1 MNKNRYRIIYNKA
14 RQMFM
19 AVAENAKSQSKASG
33 QSSGS
38 TTATTSADDESFHQ
52 LWHVKAL
59 VASMSMWMPLSTVYA
74 GMVADTGAPAANRP
88 VIGVGQNSQKQNVP
102 VINIQTPNK
111 SGVSHN
117 IYKEF
122 DVPTQGAV
130 LNNSR
135 TGAASSIVG
144 SVGANPYLQTG
155 EARLILNE
163 VNSARASQFEGNLE
177 IAGQRADLII
187 ANPSGINVKGGGFI
201 NANRATLT
209 TGKPQFNA
217 DGSIKQFVIDQGK
230 ITISAN
236 TGSQFGLGGA
246 NNNANYLDI
255 YTRALELNAQLHAE
269 QDIQVVTGA
278 NTISADLTQIQDKT
292 STAAAPTVAIDVK
305 ALGGMYAN
313 NIYLVGTEKGLG
325 VNNAGT
331 LQAVNNLVVTS
342 AGKIEHTGSISST
355 SKTQGLVSVST
366 TGTGTAADI
375 NSAGTISSFGLLSL
389 DSGNDI
395 NIKAKDV
402 TLNYEGVA
410 SSPLIISAK
419 GNVNLAD
426 SAKIRNM
433 GATGDLYIDATNIN
447 LAANAEL
454 RSNRGS
460 AHIQAQKDFTSNK
473 AGLVAAKDLTVSA
486 NNHLNLTDTRLHA
499 STGNIQLQS
508 SSKETALNKITV
520 QGGSVSAAK
529 ELAIYADKD
538 VILNNIDFVK
548 KTNSTL
554 AQINSLNVYAGGNL
568 SFTTANQLFPYT
580 AGKIQLGAGNAL
592 TVQGTGTRST
602 LKGGGGLSLSGKSVT
617 TKNIQLAGSSAN
629 DLDIVSNG
637 GNILLDQGTG
647 LWANTGNINVNASNG
662 SITANSLQ
670 ATTLGKASLLA
681 SKNVILAANK
691 VETVVTGTDAKNVTY
706 TPSKITAEKGI
717 QIASIDNG
725 YLRLNTINLDA
736 KNGDIQLDAKGNISL
751 VRSDVITQQ
760 QKADGSFSPNKTY
773 LWSELNGKN
782 ILINGGANNSLNW
795 GNLNATGN
803 IQAQAKGTQ
812 FLYGMNLKSGANTTL
827 HADGRQTLHH
837 VTAQSAGHTALS
849 TKDRLHLS
857 SSIVVADGTT
867 NWGVGNT
874 VKLQADG
881 VLSLVS
887 GAGQYLQNTDI
898 KGGAVLIESGAGF
911 DVNKNVKVTATG
923 SPLLNNDKDL
933 NKLNGNL
940 SIQTNNNLTIDPKL
954 LTLSAVGDYDL
965 MSENGD
971 LKLIGYG
978 ETKGSGSE
986 QVVKLNTANGGI
998 SLAGKSVELQGT
1010 RLNATKDISIIS
1022 NGGGLILDSVE
1033 NKLIKDINDL
1043 HARKDYLDQEY
1054 AALLNDENYKRM
1066 MYLVNH
1072 NYTTKNGVIGAL
1084 NEIKLLV
1091 EKLNE
1096 RYQITVTPYGD
1107 GFTTKSDFSTGTRY
1121 YADVTVAQ
1129 PYTQESDNT
1138 KQTITTLSKNLTGYG
1153 SEQVVK
1159 LDTTT
1164 GGIKLVGQK
1173 VELQGTQLTAAKDIS
1188 IVSNGGDLIV
1198 DGVRNTL
1205 INQPSTK
1212 HINDLNTRKIY
1223 LDQEYA
1229 ALINDENYKRM
1240 MYLVN
1245 HNYTTKNGVIGALNE
1260 IKLLVGKLNE
1270 KYQITVTPYGDG
1282 LTTKYSASTGTR
1294 YYTDVTVAQP
1304 YTQESDDTKQ
1314 TIAILSKNLN
1324 GYEHQGATL
1333 TSNTGNIN
1341 LISKQ
1346 GLSISGSTID
1356 AKKGS
1361 VLLEAAGTLA
1371 DEEYLIQG
1379 EFKSNIKNSVK
1390 QGKIKGSI
1398 IIDATQDSYEIGQ
1411 VTNDNYN
1418 WRSPVNATTING
1430 DKGVTIKATG
1440 KSATDNLIL
1449 QGVGITSNNG
1459 NVDIEAY
1466 KNIIF
1471 DVAVENS
1478 YDKSKKTETKRK
1490 WYGKKKTTTTIK
1502 TAERVGGVS
1511 VDIDAKNIN
1520 VKSGEPKKADD
1531 KETGPHRTSID
1542 MYSSQLTA
1550 HGGKVTILAGGDIN
1564 LLTADN
1570 ISNNTLDI
1578 SKSSSWIGIKL
1589 NKSKYT
1595 STRNIKSE
1603 LPAVLEASYIGA
1615 QADGNIVLKGTEFNY
1630 LEGADIKAGQEIYL
1644 LGASELVEE
1653 TLNKTSNSVVWQ
1665 SMQDQGSITE
1675 TSKLP
1680 TFNGPVAP
1688 KFEAKGGL
1696 TVQVPVVSG
1705 KDNDVRAEVLKLAN
1719 QPGNAYLKDLVNR
1732 KDVNWE
1738 AVKLAQESWDYK
1750 SQGLTGA
1757 GAALIVIIVT
1767 IATMGTGTAAAAGA
1781 AGGAAAGGT
1790 TVGLGASM
1798 IGAAGITTTTVAG
1811 VTTVSVSALG
1821 AMANAAVTSLL
1832 TQASIS
1838 TINNGGDLSQTLKDL
1853 GSKDSVKSLA
1863 TSVVTAGLLHGV
1875 ATNLNISSNAA
1886 INDVANRMANGMI
1899 QGVGSTLIDSTVN
1912 GTSLSEGLEKAL
1924 LSGLANSLQAPLA
1937 GTIGDTLGMSNNAFV
1952 SKVVAI
1958 AAHAAAG
1965 CATGLVDKECQSRA
1979 LGAALGEVI
1988 AENMFKPAN
1997 GVEYTAA
2004 EEQKILN
2011 ISKLTTGIVAAYTG
2025 NDVTAAANAAET
2037 AVKNNYLSHAQEKL
2051 KKQELNNCN
2060 VVTCGGLIV
2069 KWAAIDAGQDAS
2081 YAAGF
2086 AAGIPVSVVE
2096 SVVGLV
2102 QMALSPIETY
2112 KALKDVI
2119 SSENALG
2126 KISNAIKEDL
2136 TNKINKA
2143 EAEYQKA
2150 GPSGSYNAGLETGK
2164 LVTDVVSIFAGGA
2177 GAVKGGAILTEKVA
2191 AKVSY
2196 KVLKDP
2202 VIISDKGVPVSLD
2215 GHKIYDPNFAPLST
2229 NPKAQYRFSDF
2240 NHRPTGGDVYFGEN
2254 IVTSY
2259 FEVRQAVNGKSLFV
2273 GQVEVKNVLD
2283 LTDPKILKQMGIDQ
2297 KKLTEIAP
2305 DGMTKSELA
2314 RKDAIYAYTNSIAN
2328 QAYDKGYSGIIYNS
2342 SRNTGSNNNRAVVL
2356 FGDRYDPA
2364 KIKPVLDKPILTK

>member
-33 QSSGS
+33 QSTNS
-38 TTATTSADDESFHQ
+38 TTTSSEESFHQ

-59 VASMSMWMPLSTVYA
+59 VASMSIWMPLSSVYA

-236 TGSQFGLGGA
+236 TGSQLGLGGA

-278 NTISADLTQIQDKT
+278 NTISADLTQIQEKT

-342 AGKIEHTGSISST
+342 AGKIEHTGAISST

-395 NIKAKDV
+395 NIKAKEV

-410 SSPLIISAK
+410 SSPLIVSAK
-419 GNVNLAD
+419 GNVNVAD

-433 GATGDLYIDATNIN
+433 GTTGDLYIDATNIN
-447 LAANAEL
+447 LAANSEL

-486 NNHLNLTDTRLHA
+486 NNHLNLTDTKLHA

-538 VILNNIDFVK
+538 ITLNNIDFIK
-548 KTNSTL
+548 KANSSQ
-554 AQINSLNVYAGGNL
+554 AQVNSINAYAGNNL
-568 SFTTANQLFPYT
+568 SFTTANQEFPYT
-580 AGKIQLGAGNAL
+580 AGKIQLGAGNQL
-592 TVQGTGTRST
+592 RLEGKDQNSK
-602 LKGGGGLSLSGKSVT
+602 LSGGGGLKLSGKNIS
-617 TKNIQLAGSSAN
+617 TKNIYMTGSGAN
-629 DLDIVSNG
+629 GVDIISDG
-637 GNILLDQGTG
+637 GNILLDQGSR
-647 LWANTGNINVNASNG
+647 LWANTGNINVNALNG

-691 VETVVTGTDAKNVTY
+691 VETAVTGTDAKNITY
-706 TPSKITAEKGI
+706 TPSKISADKGI

-751 VRSDVITQQ
+751 VRSDVITQHQ
-760 QKADGSFSPNKTY
+760 NADGSFSPKTTY
-773 LWSELNGKN
+773 LWSGLNGNN
-782 ILINGGANNSLNW
+782 ILINSSANNSLNW
-795 GNLNATGN
+795 GNFTAIGN

-827 HADGRQTLHH
+827 QADGRQTLLY
-837 VTAQSAGHTALS
+837 TTGQSAGHTALS
-849 TKDRLHLS
+849 SKDKLYLS
-857 SSIVVADGTT
+857 STQVVADGSTS
-867 NWGVGNT
+867 WAAGNT

-881 VLSLVS
+881 VLSLIS
-887 GAGQYLQNTDI
+887 GAGQYLQNTDL

-940 SIQTNNNLTIDPKL
+940 SIQTNDNLTIDPKL

-965 MSENGD
+965 MSKKGD
-971 LKLIGYG
+971 LTLIGHG
-978 ETKGSGSE
+978 GTKGNGSE

-998 SLAGKSVELQGT
+998 NLA
-1010 RLNATKDISIIS
+1010 
-1022 NGGGLILDSVE
+1022 
-1033 NKLIKDINDL
+1033 
-1043 HARKDYLDQEY
+1043 
-1054 AALLNDENYKRM
+1054 
-1066 MYLVNH
+1066 
-1072 NYTTKNGVIGAL
+1072 
-1084 NEIKLLV
+1084 
-1091 EKLNE
+1091 
-1096 RYQITVTPYGD
+1096 
-1107 GFTTKSDFSTGTRY
+1107 
-1121 YADVTVAQ
+1121 
-1129 PYTQESDNT
+1129 
-1138 KQTITTLSKNLTGYG
+1138 
-1153 SEQVVK
+1153 
-1159 LDTTT
+1159 
-1164 GGIKLVGQK
+1164 GQK
-1173 VELQGTQLTAAKDIS
+1173 VELQGTQLNAVKDIS
-1188 IVSNGGDLIV
+1188 IVSTDGDLIV
-1198 DGVRNTL
+1198 DGVKNILT
-1205 INQPSTK
+1205 NQAANSESVVRIK
-1212 HINDLNTRKIY
+1212 SNNQNILNQIEKLKTPNISKDY
-1223 LDQEYA
+1223 D
-1229 ALINDENYKRM
+1229 ALINLYNEAYPWPTEEDRSKEKIARFDKAYTDF
-1240 MYLVN
+1240 LVK
-1245 HNYTTKNGVIGALNE
+1245 YPALEPKSYVWEGEKKFFPFNSVVWAPTPDSLGMWRPWSAGLYDNFEAIYSDTDIQNLRNE
-1260 IKLLVGKLNE
+1260 INF
-1270 KYQITVTPYGDG
+1270 YN
-1282 LTTKYSASTGTR
+1282 SRS
-1294 YYTDVTVAQP
+1294 
-1304 YTQESDDTKQ
+1304 
-1314 TIAILSKNLN
+1314 N
-1324 GYEHQGATL
+1324 GYEHKG
-1333 TSNTGNIN
+1333 SNVVSATGNIN
-1341 LISKQ
+1341 LASKQ
-1346 GLSISGSTID
+1346 GLSISGAAID

-1361 VLLEAAGTLA
+1361 VLIEAVGTLA
-1371 DEEYLIQG
+1371 NEEHQIQG

-1411 VTNDNYN
+1411 VTDDNYN

-1430 DKGVTIKATG
+1430 DKGVKIKAAG

-1502 TAERVGGVS
+1502 TAERVGGLS

-1520 VKSGEPKKADD
+1520 IKSGEAKKADD
-1531 KETGPHRTSID
+1531 KETGTHRTSID

-1550 HGGKVTILAGGDIN
+1550 HGGKVKILAGGDIN

-1570 ISNNTLDI
+1570 VSKDTLDI
-1578 SKSSSWIGIKL
+1578 SKSSSWAGIKL

-1644 LGASELVEE
+1644 LGASELVEA
-1653 TLNKTSNSVVWQ
+1653 TKTKTSNSVVWQ

-1750 SQGLTGA
+1750 SQGLT
-1757 GAALIVIIVT
+1757 
-1767 IATMGTGTAAAAGA
+1767 AAGA
-1781 AGGAAAGGT
+1781 AILAIAIAAATGGAGVGAILSTGGT
-1790 TVGLGASM
+1790 
-1798 IGAAGITTTTVAG
+1798 
-1811 VTTVSVSALG
+1811 VT
-1821 AMANAAVTSLL
+1821 NAALLSLT

-1838 TINNGGDLSQTLKDL
+1838 LINNGGNLSATFKEL

-1863 TSVVTAGLLHGV
+1863 ITVVTAGLVEGLS
-1875 ATNLNISSNAA
+1875 TSLKIDLNGFPTVEKI
-1886 INDVANRMANGMI
+1886 ANNFV
-1899 QGVGSTLIDSTVN
+1899 QGVGSNLISSTLQ
-1912 GTSLSEGLEKAL
+1912 GESLSDSLEKAL
-1924 LSGLANSLQAPLA
+1924 LAGVTNVLQAEMA
-1937 GTIGDTLGMSNNAFV
+1937 TKIGTHLDKIDPSAWEYALH
-1952 SKVVAI
+1952 KI
-1958 AAHAAAG
+1958 AHAAAG
-1965 CATGLVDKECQSRA
+1965 CVAAAVQKECEA
-1979 LGAALGEVI
+1979 GAIGASVAEVV
-1988 AENMFKPAN
+1988 AGLFDKPSSTATQEEKDAFRKKVVGTTKLVS
-1997 GVEYTAA
+1997 GV
-2004 EEQKILN
+2004 
-2011 ISKLTTGIVAAYTG
+2011 VAAYSG
-2025 NDVTAAANAAET
+2025 YDVNAAAASAENAVT
-2037 AVKNNYLSHAQEKL
+2037 NNYLTAQQVKNL
-2051 KKQELNNCN
+2051 RKAISDCKNNSSC
-2060 VVTCGGLIV
+2060 
-2069 KWAAIDAGQDAS
+2069 
-2081 YAAGF
+2081 
-2086 AAGIPVSVVE
+2086 
-2096 SVVGLV
+2096 
-2102 QMALSPIETY
+2102 
-2112 KALKDVI
+2112 LKDVDAKYFGGYDSKGTYYEVNKSI
-2119 SSENALG
+2119 WGINDDAYAKCTTIECKITHATQRQSGLTELMNQPLG
-2126 KISNAIKEDL
+2126 NITFTQKL
-2136 TNKINKA
+2136 TNYRGSYALDQFKYDENDQYVASASKILSFVDLNCGGSIDAACNTKWQNYQDKQLRDTVLLFGA
-2143 EAEYQKA
+2143 IAAVGGGAAGGVVVRACLSNPAACNVNLRLAIDGLFAEGAIYGPGAVGITAATRNQMLKEAEGLKVLYSKTVLNQDYKPTTRYQDPRELANYLSEQQKVDIRI
-2150 GPSGSYNAGLETGK
+2150 GKTLSGAKSPITVTAETNIGGKYMFDTNQTARPVAQANAGKPTLVAGK
-2164 LVTDVVSIFAGGA
+2164 KGLTTNTNMANAHAEIALIQRAYDEGLTQGQKMEIV
-2177 GAVKGGAILTEKVA
+2177 VKGKDVCSHCRDAIPTMIERSGLSE
-2191 AKVSY
+2191 
-2196 KVLKDP
+2196 L
-2202 VIISDKGVPVSLD
+2202 VIYNTDQSQ
-2215 GHKIYDPNFAPLST
+2215 T
-2229 NPKAQYRFSDF
+2229 M
-2240 NHRPTGGDVYFGEN
+2240 TW
-2254 IVTSY
+2254 
-2259 FEVRQAVNGKSLFV
+2259 
-2273 GQVEVKNVLD
+2273 KNVGGKVEFAV
-2283 LTDPKILKQMGIDQ
+2283 TP
-2297 KKLTEIAP
+2297 T
-2305 DGMTKSELA
+2305 
-2314 RKDAIYAYTNSIAN
+2314 YW
-2328 QAYDKGYSGIIYNS
+2328 
-2342 SRNTGSNNNRAVVL
+2342 RN
-2356 FGDRYDPA
+2356 
-2364 KIKPVLDKPILTK
+2364 

>member
-33 QSSGS
+33 QSTNS
-38 TTATTSADDESFHQ
+38 TTTSSEESFHQ

-59 VASMSMWMPLSTVYA
+59 VASMSMWMPISSVYA

-236 TGSQFGLGGA
+236 TGSQLGLGGA

-313 NIYLVGTEKGLG
+313 NIYLVGTDKGLG

-342 AGKIEHTGSISST
+342 AGKIEHTGAISST

-395 NIKAKDV
+395 NIKAKEV

-410 SSPLIISAK
+410 SSPLIVSAK
-419 GNVNLAD
+419 GNVNVAD

-433 GATGDLYIDATNIN
+433 GTTGDLYIDATNIN
-447 LAANAEL
+447 LAANSEL

-460 AHIQAQKDFTSNK
+460 AHIQVQKDFTSNK

-486 NNHLNLTDTRLHA
+486 NNHLNLTDTKLHA

-538 VILNNIDFVK
+538 ITLNNIDFIK
-548 KTNSTL
+548 KANSSQ
-554 AQINSLNVYAGGNL
+554 AQVNSINAYAGNNL
-568 SFTTANQLFPYT
+568 SFTTANQEFPYT
-580 AGKIQLGAGNAL
+580 AGKIQLGAGNQL
-592 TVQGTGTRST
+592 RLEGKDQNSK
-602 LKGGGGLSLSGKSVT
+602 LSGGGGLKLSGKNIS
-617 TKNIQLAGSSAN
+617 TKNIYMTGSGAN
-629 DLDIVSNG
+629 GVDIISDG
-637 GNILLDQGTG
+637 GNILLDQGSR
-647 LWANTGNINVNASNG
+647 LWANTGNINVNALNG

-670 ATTLGKASLLA
+670 ATTLGKASILA

-691 VETVVTGTDAKNVTY
+691 VETAVTGTDAKNITY
-706 TPSKITAEKGI
+706 TPSKISADKGI

-751 VRSDVITQQ
+751 VRSDVITQHQ
-760 QKADGSFSPNKTY
+760 NADGSFSPKTTY
-773 LWSELNGKN
+773 LWSGLNGNN
-782 ILINGGANNSLNW
+782 ILINSGANNSLNW
-795 GNLNATGN
+795 GNFTAIGN

-827 HADGRQTLHH
+827 HADGRQTLHY

-857 SSIVVADGTT
+857 SSIVAADGTT

-940 SIQTNNNLTIDPKL
+940 SIQTNDNLTIDPKL
-954 LTLSAVGDYDL
+954 LTLSAVGNYDL
-965 MSENGD
+965 MSKKGD
-971 LKLIGYG
+971 LTLIGHG
-978 ETKGSGSE
+978 GTKGNGSE

-998 SLAGKSVELQGT
+998 
-1010 RLNATKDISIIS
+1010 
-1022 NGGGLILDSVE
+1022 
-1033 NKLIKDINDL
+1033 
-1043 HARKDYLDQEY
+1043 
-1054 AALLNDENYKRM
+1054 
-1066 MYLVNH
+1066 
-1072 NYTTKNGVIGAL
+1072 
-1084 NEIKLLV
+1084 
-1091 EKLNE
+1091 
-1096 RYQITVTPYGD
+1096 
-1107 GFTTKSDFSTGTRY
+1107 
-1121 YADVTVAQ
+1121 
-1129 PYTQESDNT
+1129 
-1138 KQTITTLSKNLTGYG
+1138 NLT
-1153 SEQVVK
+1153 
-1159 LDTTT
+1159 
-1164 GGIKLVGQK
+1164 GQK
-1173 VELQGTQLTAAKDIS
+1173 VELQGSQLNAVKDIS
-1188 IVSNGGDLIV
+1188 IVSTGGDLIV
-1198 DGVRNTL
+1198 DSVKNR
-1205 INQPSTK
+1205 INNLFKARSYDGLAEELQQIELEKKKLKTEEYK
-1212 HINDLNTRKIY
+1212 KDY
-1223 LDQEYA
+1223 L
-1229 ALINDENYKRM
+1229 
-1240 MYLVN
+1240 
-1245 HNYTTKNGVIGALNE
+1245 
-1260 IKLLVGKLNE
+1260 LLVQSDDKSIELFSKFWNNPKDQPNPYYSLWREASDKFSNDYEKFMAKYAVKLN
-1270 KYQITVTPYGDG
+1270 YPLYGQPNFRDILHG
-1282 LTTKYSASTGTR
+1282 SIMPVDHVFGFKYSDEYINELKS
-1294 YYTDVTVAQP
+1294 DVSF
-1304 YTQESDDTKQ
+1304 YKS
-1314 TIAILSKNLN
+1314 NLN

-1341 LISKQ
+1341 LVSKQ
-1346 GLSISGSTID
+1346 GLSISGTTID

-1361 VLLEAAGTLA
+1361 VLIEAAGTLA
-1371 DEEYLIQG
+1371 NEEYQIQG
-1379 EFKSNIKNSVK
+1379 EFQSNIKNSVK
-1390 QGKIKGSI
+1390 QGQIKGSI

-1411 VTNDNYN
+1411 VTDENYN
-1418 WRSPVNATTING
+1418 WRSPVNATMING
-1430 DKGVTIKATG
+1430 DKGVKIKTVG

-1502 TAERVGGVS
+1502 TAERVGGLS

-1520 VKSGEPKKADD
+1520 ITSEEAKKADD
-1531 KETGPHRTSID
+1531 KETGLHRTSID

-1550 HGGKVTILAGGDIN
+1550 HGGKVKILAGGDIN

-1570 ISNNTLDI
+1570 VSKDTLDI
-1578 SKSSSWIGIKL
+1578 SKSSSWAGIKL

-1615 QADGNIVLKGTEFNY
+1615 QADGSIILKGTEFNY
-1630 LEGADIKAGQEIYL
+1630 LEGAEIKAGEKITL
-1644 LGASELVEE
+1644 LGASDLVEE

-1665 SMQDQGSITE
+1665 SMQDKGSITE
-1675 TSKLP
+1675 TAKLP

-1688 KFEAKGGL
+1688 KFVGSL
-1696 TVQVPVVSG
+1696 TVQVPVA
-1705 KDNDVRAEVLKLAN
+1705 KRTANQKELIAEIEKLAKT
-1719 QPGNAYLKDLVNR
+1719 PGNSYLQGLIDNKDQ
-1732 KDVNWE
+1732 KVNWE
-1738 AVKLAQESWDYK
+1738 QVLLTNENWDYK
-1750 SQGLTGA
+1750 SQGLT
-1757 GAALIVIIVT
+1757 
-1767 IATMGTGTAAAAGA
+1767 AAGA
-1781 AGGAAAGGT
+1781 AILAIAIAAATGGAGVGAILSTGGT
-1790 TVGLGASM
+1790 
-1798 IGAAGITTTTVAG
+1798 
-1811 VTTVSVSALG
+1811 VT
-1821 AMANAAVTSLL
+1821 NAALLSLT

-1838 TINNGGDLSQTLKDL
+1838 LINNGGDLSATFKEL

-1863 TSVVTAGLLHGV
+1863 ITVVTAGLVEGLS
-1875 ATNLNISSNAA
+1875 TSLKIDLNGFPTAEKI
-1886 INDVANRMANGMI
+1886 ANNFV
-1899 QGVGSTLIDSTVN
+1899 QGVGSNLISSTLQ
-1912 GTSLSEGLEKAL
+1912 GESLSDSLEKAL
-1924 LSGLANSLQAPLA
+1924 LAGVTNALQAEMA
-1937 GTIGDTLGMSNNAFV
+1937 TKIGTHLDKIDPSAWEYALH
-1952 SKVVAI
+1952 KI
-1958 AAHAAAG
+1958 AHAAAG
-1965 CATGLVDKECQSRA
+1965 CVAAAVQKECEA
-1979 LGAALGEVI
+1979 GAIGASVAEVV
-1988 AENMFKPAN
+1988 AGLFDKPSSTATQEEKDAFRKKVVGTTKLVS
-1997 GVEYTAA
+1997 GV
-2004 EEQKILN
+2004 
-2011 ISKLTTGIVAAYTG
+2011 VAAYSG
-2025 NDVTAAANAAET
+2025 YDVNIAASSAENAVT
-2037 AVKNNYLSHAQEKL
+2037 NNYLTADQWKELNQKLSSKCKTQGVCTDGEKKIYNEFLVKSQANDEALLQACSSNVITANCTLKL
-2051 KKQELNNCN
+2051 KEVYEGQITKEGLKIYTNIANRNNMNQYGIVVNSAPYIQNEFEKIKYQDSIRNWVTNNCN
-2060 VVTCGGLIV
+2060 SLSASACGQLYQER
-2069 KWAAIDAGQDAS
+2069 KQKDAALLVAMWEIT
-2081 YAAGF
+2081 
-2086 AAGIPVSVVE
+2086 PV
-2096 SVVGLV
+2096 G
-2102 QMALSPIETY
+2102 
-2112 KALKDVI
+2112 
-2119 SSENALG
+2119 N
-2126 KISNAIKEDL
+2126 
-2136 TNKINKA
+2136 
-2143 EAEYQKA
+2143 
-2150 GPSGSYNAGLETGK
+2150 
-2164 LVTDVVSIFAGGA
+2164 VVSISQDITTLFTGKDLTGAEADKIAAVLGIATLGMDRKVEIIRGVGSKILVQVEKTIPTSPLKNMCSFRGDMEVKTSKGYRPIQSITQGDWVYSLDEVSGKYSYKQVLAQYYNPYKETVYLTIKNQTGTEQTIVSNKIHPFFTIPREITFSSEGHIYKGAIAGGQW
-2177 GAVKGGAILTEKVA
+2177 VDA
-2191 AKVSY
+2191 ANLQEGNRLLDSNNKWQEVVS
-2196 KVLKDP
+2196 
-2202 VIISDKGVPVSLD
+2202 VIIKPESLRAYNLTVDQTHTYFIKGLENSDG
-2215 GHKIYDPNFAPLST
+2215 
-2229 NPKAQYRFSDF
+2229 
-2240 NHRPTGGDVYFGEN
+2240 
-2254 IVTSY
+2254 
-2259 FEVRQAVNGKSLFV
+2259 VNG
-2273 GQVEVKNVLD
+2273 
-2283 LTDPKILKQMGIDQ
+2283 ILKLTPFTLQM
-2297 KKLTEIAP
+2297 
-2305 DGMTKSELA
+2305 
-2314 RKDAIYAYTNSIAN
+2314 
-2328 QAYDKGYSGIIYNS
+2328 
-2342 SRNTGSNNNRAVVL
+2342 
-2356 FGDRYDPA
+2356 A
-2364 KIKPVLDKPILTK
+2364 K

>member
-33 QSSGS
+33 QSTNS
-38 TTATTSADDESFHQ
+38 TTTSSEESFHQ

-59 VASMSMWMPLSTVYA
+59 VASMSIWMPLSSVYA

-236 TGSQFGLGGA
+236 TGSQLGLGGA

-278 NTISADLTQIQDKT
+278 NTISADLTQIQNKT

-410 SSPLIISAK
+410 SSPLIVSAE
-419 GNVNLAD
+419 GNVNVAD

-447 LAANAEL
+447 LAANSEL

-473 AGLVAAKDLTVSA
+473 AGLVAAKDLTISA

-529 ELAIYADKD
+529 EFAIYADKD
-538 VILNNIDFVK
+538 ITLNNIDFIK
-548 KTNSTL
+548 KANSSQ
-554 AQINSLNVYAGGNL
+554 AQVNSINAYAGNNL
-568 SFTTANQLFPYT
+568 SFTTANQEFPYT
-580 AGKIQLGAGNAL
+580 AGKIQLGAGNQL
-592 TVQGTGTRST
+592 RLEGKDKNSK
-602 LKGGGGLSLSGKSVT
+602 LSGGGGLKLSGKNVT
-617 TKNIQLAGSSAN
+617 TKNIYMTGSGAN
-629 DLDIVSNG
+629 GVDIVSDG
-637 GNILLDQGTG
+637 GNILLDQGSR
-647 LWANTGNINVNASNG
+647 LWANTGDININALNG

-670 ATTLGKASLLA
+670 VGTLGKASLLA

-691 VETVVTGTDAKNVTY
+691 VETAVTGTDAKNITY
-706 TPSKITAEKGI
+706 TPSKISAEKGI

-782 ILINGGANNSLNW
+782 ILINSGASNSLHW

-827 HADGRQTLHH
+827 HADGRQTLHY

-857 SSIVVADGTT
+857 SSIVAADGTT

-887 GAGQYLQNTDI
+887 GAGQYLQNTDL
-898 KGGAVLIESGAGF
+898 KGGAVLIESGSGF

-933 NKLNGNL
+933 KKLNGNL
-940 SIQTNNNLTIDPKL
+940 SIQTNDNLTIDPKL

-965 MSENGD
+965 MSKKGD
-971 LKLIGYG
+971 LTLIGHG
-978 ETKGSGSE
+978 GTKGNGSE

-998 SLAGKSVELQGT
+998 NLAGQKVELQGT
-1010 RLNATKDISIIS
+1010 QLNAAKDISIVS
-1022 NGGGLILDSVE
+1022 TDGDLIIDGVKNTLTSQPST
-1033 NKLIKDINDL
+1033 KHINDL
-1043 HARKDYLDQEY
+1043 SERKDYLDQEY
-1054 AALLNDENYKRM
+1054 TALRNDENYKRM

-1072 NYTTKNGVIGAL
+1072 EYTTKNGVIGAL

-1096 RYQITVTPYGD
+1096 RY
-1107 GFTTKSDFSTGTRY
+1107 
-1121 YADVTVAQ
+1121 
-1129 PYTQESDNT
+1129 
-1138 KQTITTLSKNLTGYG
+1138 L
-1153 SEQVVK
+1153 
-1159 LDTTT
+1159 
-1164 GGIKLVGQK
+1164 
-1173 VELQGTQLTAAKDIS
+1173 
-1188 IVSNGGDLIV
+1188 
-1198 DGVRNTL
+1198 
-1205 INQPSTK
+1205 
-1212 HINDLNTRKIY
+1212 
-1223 LDQEYA
+1223 
-1229 ALINDENYKRM
+1229 
-1240 MYLVN
+1240 
-1245 HNYTTKNGVIGALNE
+1245 
-1260 IKLLVGKLNE
+1260 
-1270 KYQITVTPYGDG
+1270 ITVTPYGDG
-1282 LTTKYSASTGTR
+1282 LTTRIDLANRRTMYI
-1294 YYTDVTVAQP
+1294 TDVTVAQP
-1304 YTQESDDTKQ
+1304 YKQEFEDIKQ
-1314 TIAILSKNLN
+1314 TIAILGKNVT
-1324 GYEHQGATL
+1324 GYEHLGATL
-1333 TSNTGNIN
+1333 TSTIGNIN
-1341 LISKQ
+1341 LASNK

-1356 AKKGS
+1356 AQRGA
-1361 VLLEAAGTLA
+1361 VLIEAAGTLA
-1371 DEEYLIQG
+1371 NEEYQIQG
-1379 EFKSNIKNSVK
+1379 EFKSDIKNSVK

-1411 VTNDNYN
+1411 VTNTDYN

-1430 DKGVTIKATG
+1430 DKGVKIKAAG

-1471 DVAVENS
+1471 DVAVENA

-1520 VKSGEPKKADD
+1520 ITSEEAKKADD
-1531 KETGPHRTSID
+1531 KETGTHRTSID

-1550 HGGKVTILAGGDIN
+1550 HGGKVKILAGGDIN

-1570 ISNNTLDI
+1570 LSKDTLDI
-1578 SKSSSWIGIKL
+1578 SKSNSWMGIKL

-1630 LEGADIKAGQEIYL
+1630 LEGADIQAGQEIYL
-1644 LGASELVEE
+1644 LGASKLVEA
-1653 TLNKTSNSVVWQ
+1653 TKTKTSNSVVWQ

-1688 KFEAKGGL
+1688 KFVGSL
-1696 TVQVPVVSG
+1696 TVQVPVA
-1705 KDNDVRAEVLKLAN
+1705 KRTANQKELIAEIEKLAKT
-1719 QPGNAYLKDLVNR
+1719 PGNAYLKSLVDN
-1732 KDVNWE
+1732 KDQKVNWE
-1738 AVKLAQESWDYK
+1738 QILLTNEDWDYK
-1750 SQGLTGA
+1750 SQGLTAAGAAILAIVIAAVTAGA
-1757 GAALIVIIVT
+1757 GAAALGTTATVSSATT
-1767 IATMGTGTAAAAGA
+1767 ITVGGTQVAI
-1781 AGGAAAGGT
+1781 AAGGT
-1790 TVGLGASM
+1790 ITTFGGSIIGYTAAS
-1798 IGAAGITTTTVAG
+1798 GAAAVFSTA
-1811 VTTVSVSALG
+1811 G
-1821 AMANAAVTSLL
+1821 AMINAGLTALA

-1838 TINNGGDLSQTLKDL
+1838 AVNNGGDLTKVLKEL
-1853 GSKDSVKSLA
+1853 GSKDSVKSLV
-1863 TSVVTAGLLHGV
+1863 TTVVTVGIMDSIGASFDIKLKDMPQLEK
-1875 ATNLNISSNAA
+1875 
-1886 INDVANRMANGMI
+1886 MANGFV
-1899 QGVGSTLIDSTVN
+1899 QGVSSNIISSTVQ
-1912 GTSLSEGLEKAL
+1912 GQSLSDSLEKAL
-1924 LSGLANSLQAPLA
+1924 LAGLASSLQGGLS
-1937 GTIGDTLGMSNNAFV
+1937 GEIKQLEDINYLLH
-1952 SKVVAI
+1952 KI
-1958 AAHAAAG
+1958 AHAAAG
-1965 CATGLVDKECQSRA
+1965 CLAGALQKSCEAGAIGAVVGEMAADLVPRSKELKDMTPQERDAYNKKVVATAQLIAGTVSAYSGYDVNTAANSAAVAVTNNYLTSKEVNELKAELDKCTDNQCKTNAFMKYKVVSDA
-1979 LGAALGEVI
+1979 NDAALRAACSGLGLNSNACTGHINALLDGLSQAQNVKLKSQYMAFNSLGKFDNTVQLKADAIKATNIFTTWANTNCGSGVSEAVCKSRYDALDVKRKEELQNALDVI
-1988 AENMFKPAN
+1988 AWMPVAGNAMSMADSFK
-1997 GVEYTAA
+1997 V
-2004 EEQKILN
+2004 L
-2011 ISKLTTGIVAAYTG
+2011 LTGTGIAG
-2025 NDVTAAANAAET
+2025 LEQNRLLAAANIVSAGFGNRVTRTHNAT
-2037 AVKNNYLSHAQEKL
+2037 
-2051 KKQELNNCN
+2051 N
-2060 VVTCGGLIV
+2060 VVNHAPRLKPRIENGNSKEG
-2069 KWAAIDAGQDAS
+2069 WQHID
-2081 YAAGF
+2081 
-2086 AAGIPVSVVE
+2086 E
-2096 SVVGLV
+2096 RH
-2102 QMALSPIETY
+2102 
-2112 KALKDVI
+2112 I
-2119 SSENALG
+2119 SGTSA
-2126 KISNAIKEDL
+2126 K
-2136 TNKINKA
+2136 
-2143 EAEYQKA
+2143 
-2150 GPSGSYNAGLETGK
+2150 
-2164 LVTDVVSIFAGGA
+2164 GA
-2177 GAVKGGAILTEKVA
+2177 GDLFVKGTTRSQIEEASTQL
-2191 AKVSY
+2191 
-2196 KVLKDP
+2196 VLSGTR
-2202 VIISDKGVPVSLD
+2202 ISDP
-2215 GHKIYDPNFAPLST
+2215 
-2229 NPKAQYRFSDF
+2229 
-2240 NHRPTGGDVYFGEN
+2240 
-2254 IVTSY
+2254 
-2259 FEVRQAVNGKSLFV
+2259 
-2273 GQVEVKNVLD
+2273 
-2283 LTDPKILKQMGIDQ
+2283 
-2297 KKLTEIAP
+2297 
-2305 DGMTKSELA
+2305 
-2314 RKDAIYAYTNSIAN
+2314 
-2328 QAYDKGYSGIIYNS
+2328 S
-2342 SRNTGSNNNRAVVL
+2342 SRLQTYEKRIVINGQRDRVRVVVDSHDKNRVITI
-2356 FGDRYDPA
+2356 F
-2364 KIKPVLDKPILTK
+2364 PVRSE